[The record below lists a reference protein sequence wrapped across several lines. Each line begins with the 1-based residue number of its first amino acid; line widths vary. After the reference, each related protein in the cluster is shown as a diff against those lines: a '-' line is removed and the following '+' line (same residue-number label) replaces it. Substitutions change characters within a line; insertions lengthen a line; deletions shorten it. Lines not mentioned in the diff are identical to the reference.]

1 MKKIILAIALAVS
14 AFAGTVATT
23 SVSYGNVEATA
34 KVAGQSATVKT
45 KTTSVRQDI
54 GYAWTHVRAVGY
66 VQVDKYKDDLITS
79 TESNAVS
86 YGVEVDYTHAINNRW
101 GFFVGGLIGQ
111 GSKKL
116 GSEGDLVG
124 ISRLNFIDSAI
135 RTGVTYNID
144 AFQLTAGVE
153 NKIRSYDDEVVYGYT
168 VELEEEIQTVFIGA
182 GFKF

>member
-1 MKKIILAIALAVS
+1 MRKVILIALMAVMAS
-14 AFAGTVATT
+14 AGTVMTT
-23 SVSYGNVEATA
+23 SVSNGNVEATV

-45 KTTSVRQDI
+45 KTTSVRQDV

-79 TESNAVS
+79 TESNAAS
-86 YGVEVDYTHAINNRW
+86 YGVEVDYTHAINDSW

-111 GSKKL
+111 GSKNL
-116 GSEGDLVG
+116 GSEGDSVG
-124 ISRLNFIDSAI
+124 ISRLTFTDSAI
-135 RTGVTYNID
+135 RTGITYNID
-144 AFQLTAGVE
+144 SFQLTAGVE
-153 NKIRSYDDEVVYGYT
+153 NKIRDYDDEVVYGYT